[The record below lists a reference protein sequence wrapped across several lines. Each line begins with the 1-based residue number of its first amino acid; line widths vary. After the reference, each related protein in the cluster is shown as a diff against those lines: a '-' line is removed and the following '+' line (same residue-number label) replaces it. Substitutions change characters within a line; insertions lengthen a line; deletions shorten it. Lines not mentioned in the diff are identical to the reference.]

1 MAAAI
6 GFAIAIAIALT
17 GVGGGVLTAPI
28 LILFLGMPAPEAVGT
43 SLAFVA
49 LVKLFAVPAYLR
61 RRQVDRR
68 MLFHMLAGGVPGV
81 VAGSVLL
88 TRAHGARTTG
98 VVLALVGA
106 TVLASASLNLL
117 RAMLRGDGPRLVE
130 RARMLP
136 LAGAAIGLEV
146 GFSSAGAGALGTV
159 ALLELTA
166 LPPATVVGTD
176 LVFGFVLSVIG
187 GGYHL
192 ALGTLNGAVLLSLAL
207 GGVAGALAGSQ
218 LAGRFPARVL
228 RAALAAWLLWAGS
241 QLLFRGLGA
250 LAR

>member
-1 MAAAI
+1 MAVAI
-6 GFAIAIAIALT
+6 GFAIALAIALT

-49 LVKLFAVPAYLR
+49 LVKLFAAPAYVR
-61 RRQVDRR
+61 RDQVDRR
-68 MLFHMLAGGVPGV
+68 ALAYMLAGGVPGV
-81 VAGSVLL
+81 VAGSMLL
-88 TRAHGARTTG
+88 TRAHGARTSG

-106 TVLASASLNLL
+106 TVLVSASLNLL
-117 RAMLRGDGPRLVE
+117 RAMLRRDAPQGVE
-130 RARMLP
+130 RVRVLP
-136 LAGAAIGLEV
+136 LVAAGIGLEV

-159 ALLELTA
+159 ALLEFTA
-166 LPPATVVGTD
+166 LSPAAVVGTD

-192 ALGTLNGAVLLSLAL
+192 ALGTLDAGVLLSLAL
-207 GGVAGALAGSQ
+207 GGVAGALAGSH

-241 QLLFRGLGA
+241 QLLFRGLGV